1 MAAYAFKIAC
11 ERIASMAAA
20 YKPTPSSSRASSSFT
35 RRARLSYALGVIE
48 GLTKDVEANKERE
61 EHRRKGKLEKARQA
75 VRTGEA
81 YEESDDDDN
90 DDNWIST
97 KSMNSNSS
105 SAGIKDIS
113 QKGSKSETES
123 TVPCSNIISNDTDK
137 KEHISKNDTGT
148 KEHSGNN
155 ETDKKEQTKTILDV
169 LEKEEN
175 TTLALIDHH
184 ERIAK
189 DILKEAKVK
198 VHKTPKRAKIEFNYE
213 SYEQGIK
220 DAKEIDLDQRAI
232 RGDSHVV
239 KEEIKSRSKI

>member
-1 MAAYAFKIAC
+1 
-11 ERIASMAAA
+11 
-20 YKPTPSSSRASSSFT
+20 
-35 RRARLSYALGVIE
+35 
-48 GLTKDVEANKERE
+48 
-61 EHRRKGKLEKARQA
+61 
-75 VRTGEA
+75 
-81 YEESDDDDN
+81 
-90 DDNWIST
+90 
-97 KSMNSNSS
+97 MNSNSS

-113 QKGSKSETES
+113 QKRSKSETES
-123 TVPCSNIISNDTDK
+123 TVPCSNIISNDTYR
-137 KEHISKNDTGT
+137 KEHKSKNDTGT

-213 SYEQGIK
+213 SYEHGIK